1 MISHV
6 SIGVSDIERSRR
18 FYDGVLGALGYRRLF
33 EGEGYVA
40 YGADAPKFWVAQ
52 TGAVPAANAG
62 SGLHF
67 CFDAP
72 SRSAVEAFHAAAL
85 ASGGAD
91 NGGPGLRPEYHADY
105 YAAFAIDPDGWRIE
119 AYHGG

>member
-6 SIGVSDIERSRR
+6 SLGVADIERSKR
-18 FYDGVLGALGYRRLF
+18 FYDAVLGALGFERLF
-33 EGEGYVA
+33 DGDGYIA
-40 YGADAPKFWVAQ
+40 YPQLYIAQ
-52 TGAVPAANAG
+52 SEHVPTPHLA

-72 SRSAVEAFHAAAL
+72 SRDAVDAFHAAAL
-85 ASGGAD
+85 TNGGQD
-91 NGGPGLRPEYHADY
+91 NGAPGLRPEYHETY

>member
-6 SIGVSDIERSRR
+6 SIGVTDIERSRR
-18 FYDGVLGALGYRRLF
+18 FYDAALGALGYRRLF

-40 YGADAPKFWVAQ
+40 YGADEPKFWVAQ
-52 TGAVPAANAG
+52 SELVPAANPA

-85 ASGGAD
+85 ASGGTD
-91 NGGPGLRPEYHADY
+91 NGGPGLRPEYHASY

-119 AYHGG
+119 AYHGD